1 MAFIHQGSNPGSS
14 PVRQLHRIQDD
25 GRDIRLRKL
34 RRSELPGDLSI
45 LGLREYIRELV
56 LLDRAV
62 LDLGVAETGVV
73 DLGEAEIGVVD
84 LGGVAVGVM
93 DFGGVPFGVVDFGG
107 DPFGVVVFDFESL
120 GFGLLDRLPHR
131 EEALLPQRERV
142 LLGRRDLCLSGEYVF
157 CGRAHASKL
166 NPSICESTAC
176 QNSASPFAPP
186 RSASKCQS
194 GKSGRCWR

>member
-1 MAFIHQGSNPGSS
+1 MMSFAFPSMLAWIFPSLLRQINPSLFNLTSQTMTFIHQGSNPGSS

-45 LGLREYIRELV
+45 LGLLEYIRELV

-107 DPFGVVVFDFESL
+107 VPFGVVDFGGDPFGVVVFDFESL

-142 LLGRRDLCLSGEYVF
+142 LLG
-157 CGRAHASKL
+157 
-166 NPSICESTAC
+166 
-176 QNSASPFAPP
+176 
-186 RSASKCQS
+186 
-194 GKSGRCWR
+194 